1 MKQHGI
7 SIDKTR
13 RFTWKEVKE
22 LVRDAVM
29 RSVRPIVDDILNV
42 VLMAYEDTEG
52 KDIIAF
58 QQNVCK
64 YVADMEA
71 GEFTPRDVK
80 KYNKDIQRTLS
91 EYLGNKT
98 GA

>member
-1 MKQHGI
+1 MKQHEI

-22 LVRDAVM
+22 LVRDTVM
-29 RSVRPIVDDILNV
+29 RSVRPIINDILNV
-42 VLMAYEDTEG
+42 VLMAYEDTDG

-64 YVADMEA
+64 YIADMEA

-80 KYNKDIQRTLS
+80 KYNKDIQKTL
-91 EYLGNKT
+91 EGYLLNGR
-98 GA
+98 

>member
-1 MKQHGI
+1 MKQHEI

-22 LVRDAVM
+22 LVRDTVM
-29 RSVRPIVDDILNV
+29 LSVRPIINDILNV
-42 VLMAYEDTEG
+42 VLMAYEDTDG

-64 YVADMEA
+64 YIADMEA

-80 KYNKDIQRTLS
+80 KYNKDIQKTL
-91 EYLGNKT
+91 EGYLLNGR
-98 GA
+98 

>member
-1 MKQHGI
+1 MKQHGR
-7 SIDKTR
+7 SVDKTR

-29 RSVRPIVDDILNV
+29 RSVRPIVNDILNV
-42 VLMAYEDTEG
+42 VLMTYEDTEG

-64 YVADMEA
+64 YIADMEA
-71 GEFTPRDVK
+71 FDDADLEVYLEFLQNER
-80 KYNKDIQRTLS
+80 NKENEKHKGTAS
-91 EYLGNKT
+91 
-98 GA
+98 

>member
-1 MKQHGI
+1 MKQHGRLV
-7 SIDKTR
+7 DKTR

-29 RSVRPIVDDILNV
+29 RSVRPIVNDILNV
-42 VLMAYEDTEG
+42 VLMAYEDTDG

-64 YVADMEA
+64 YIADMEA

-80 KYNKDIQRTLS
+80 KYNKDIQRTL
-91 EYLGNKT
+91 EGYLLNGR
-98 GA
+98 

>member
-7 SIDKTR
+7 SVDKTR

-22 LVRDAVM
+22 VVRDAVM
-29 RSVRPIVDDILNV
+29 RSVRPIVNDIVNV
-42 VLMAYEDTEG
+42 VLMAYEDTAE

-64 YVADMEA
+64 YIADMEA

-80 KYNKDIQRTLS
+80 KYNKDIQRTL
-91 EYLGNKT
+91 EGYLLNGR
-98 GA
+98 